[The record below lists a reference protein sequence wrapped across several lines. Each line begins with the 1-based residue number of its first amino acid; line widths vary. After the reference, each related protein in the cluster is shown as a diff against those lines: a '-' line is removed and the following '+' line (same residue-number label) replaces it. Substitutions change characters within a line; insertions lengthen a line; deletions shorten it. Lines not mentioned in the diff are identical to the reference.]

1 MRIIF
6 SRKGFDS
13 GSGGGSSPIVDG
25 VPVSLPIP
33 DRKGIARTTYGDL
46 GLAEHAAQASRGAY
60 GADSLC
66 HHDPMFI
73 DDADGQG
80 RCIFGQVGAAQT
92 HLANHGVGRGDVFV
106 FFGRFDGEGQGAHH
120 RIFGYCEVEQVI
132 DLTACE
138 EATRAEYAAL
148 GHPHA
153 LGLHGTNDTL
163 YVGPGRM
170 ATRASGMLRLT
181 AEGEALSRWMRPK
194 WLRRGDLS
202 YHDAEWRWAERG
214 RLIAVSRGQEF
225 IADVG
230 RRKAPREWLA
240 RVMDAIHS

>member
-13 GSGGGSSPIVDG
+13 GSGGGSSPIVDR

-33 DRKGIARTTYGDL
+33 DTKGIARTTYGDL
-46 GLAEHAAQASRGAY
+46 GLGDHAEQASRGAY

-66 HHDPMFI
+66 HHDPMFTP
-73 DDADGQG
+73 DG
-80 RCIFGQVGAAQT
+80 RCIFGQVGSAQT
-92 HLANHGVGRGDVFV
+92 HLANNGARRGDVFV
-106 FFGRFDGEGQGAHH
+106 FFGRFAGEGQGPHH

-132 DLTACE
+132 DLTRCD
-138 EATRAEYAAL
+138 EAMRSEYAAL

-153 LGLHGTNDTL
+153 LGLHGANDTL

-170 ATRASGMLRLT
+170 AGRASDALRLT
-181 AEGEALSRWMRPK
+181 APGEALSRWVRPK

-202 YHDAEWRWAERG
+202 YHDADWRWAERG

-225 IADVG
+225 VADVG

-240 RVMDAIHS
+240 RVIDEIHS